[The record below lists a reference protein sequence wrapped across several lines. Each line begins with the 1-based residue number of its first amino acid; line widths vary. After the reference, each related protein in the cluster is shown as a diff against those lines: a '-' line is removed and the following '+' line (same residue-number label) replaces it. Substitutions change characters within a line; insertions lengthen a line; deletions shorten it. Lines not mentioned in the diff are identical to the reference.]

1 MEGAFGWISS
11 IIHNIGLVLPRLLHV
26 QFNLGCVLFK
36 RGGTK
41 VLKPGMHIY
50 WPIWSEPIRYPI
62 KRQTLNLPPQVLTTG
77 DGKTVTVS
85 VTVVY
90 EVSDI
95 EKALV
100 ETFDLEE
107 TVTDVAQL
115 GVKTV
120 VLSHDYDDLKGNQE
134 EIDKS
139 LKKSIRSALHPH
151 GAKVIEAFMSD
162 FAPCFVFRNICG

>member
-11 IIHNIGLVLPRLLHV
+11 IIHNMGLVLPRLLHV

-36 RGGTK
+36 RGKTK
-41 VLKPGMHIY
+41 VLEPGMHIY
-50 WPIWSEPIRYPI
+50 WPIWSEPVRYPI
-62 KRQTLNLPPQVLTTG
+62 KRQTLDLSPQVLTTD
-77 DGKTVTVS
+77 DGRTVTVS

-107 TVTDVAQL
+107 TVSDVAQL

-120 VLSHDYDDLKGNQE
+120 VLSHNYDELKGNQDK
-134 EIDKS
+134 IDKL
-139 LKKSIRSALHPH
+139 LKSAVRKSLHPH

-162 FAPCFVFRNICG
+162 FAPCFVFRNIC